1 MTKQRN
7 FYTSKYFHLAVCA
20 VLLALSAI
28 ILLSFGR
35 SENHSGHDIRYHL
48 NVIRSLSAAWD
59 KGSFFSKIT
68 ELIGGDYGYGTGL
81 FYSTVPAGVCVV
93 LMKLCNLPIV
103 WALYVEFLFL
113 FALSGIVT
121 YFFLRRAFKS
131 NVISTIGSIAYICYP
146 YFWWN
151 LYVRFAFTEIFLMLA
166 MPLIVWGV
174 YELLYK
180 QNIRLFFPL
189 FTLGFSLSILSHLTM
204 TVYIAIF
211 LAVWLC
217 IDCKR
222 VLANK
227 SWLWL
232 AVASLIVLLITASFY
247 LPMFINYGE
256 TVADEMSKTPAQM
269 EVNTKKYF
277 TERILML
284 DYAFT
289 CGIGFLYAVWYAFFA
304 RKKRTAG
311 RTALLVASCLI
322 AFMFTHFFP
331 WGIMPNFL
339 RMIQYTFRLLL
350 LGGVVCALEICILIK
365 EAFIGLAE
373 QQEREY
379 VIRLPKKPSAKQ
391 FCKLCFT
398 AFLCVGFLAYGS
410 VASLHNKDMLNAYQ
424 NTGLQTQVAVD
435 EITGRSEFYGLGAGK
450 HGDYFPE
457 NCKWSYV
464 STRLKKSLITQTN
477 MTISEVGNYDALS
490 QVSFIAQKTGEKGYA
505 ILNIPYEAFAGVEV
519 YRFRTAS
526 SNKQL
531 EITATSYDNGKK
543 VRLETV
549 KDGNESKITL
559 SYKNAP
565 AFKAYLQDK
574 AFGVLTLQ
582 GEALASNL
590 QRTRVGEYALDVS
603 VGKEGGILEL
613 PSYYYKGYKIILTTE
628 DGKQTKLTANHGENG
643 FVTVEIKQSGRLS
656 VRFEAEYI
664 NWANALCVMG
674 WAAFI
679 GITVWLLLPET
690 KRAALQGVFKRKK
703 NRQE

>member
-20 VLLALSAI
+20 TLLALSAL
-28 ILLSFGR
+28 ILLPFGR

-81 FYSTVPAGVCVV
+81 FYSTLPAGICVF
-93 LMKLCNLPIV
+93 LMKVFHLPVV
-103 WALYVEFLFL
+103 WALYVEFLLL
-113 FALSGIVT
+113 FALSAITV
-121 YFFLRRAFKS
+121 YFFLRRVFVN
-131 NVISTIGSIAYICYP
+131 NVLAVIGSTVYLCYP

-151 LYVRFAFTEIFLMLA
+151 LYVRFAFSEIFLMLA

-180 QNIRLFFPL
+180 QNARFFFPL
-189 FTLGFSLSILSHLTM
+189 FVFGFSLAIFSHLTM

-211 LAVWLC
+211 VAIWLC

-222 VLANK
+222 VIANK
-227 SWLWL
+227 GWLWL
-232 AVASLIVLLITASFY
+232 VVASLIVLLITASFY
-247 LPMFINYGE
+247 LPMLINYGS
-256 TVADEMSKTPAQM
+256 TVAKDMSKTPEQM

-289 CGIGFLYAVWYAFFA
+289 CGIGFLYALWYAFFA
-304 RKKRTAG
+304 KKKRTAG

-331 WGIMPNFL
+331 WGSMPNFL

-350 LGGVVCALEICILIK
+350 LGGVVCALQVGILIK
-365 EAFIGLAE
+365 EVFMGLAE
-373 QQEREY
+373 EKEHEY
-379 VIRLPKKPSAKQ
+379 VICFPRKFQAKQ
-391 FCKLCFT
+391 FFRLFFA
-398 AFLCVGFLAYGS
+398 AFLCLGLFSYSA
-410 VASLHNKDMLNAYQ
+410 VATTHNRDMLNAYE
-424 NTGLQTQVAVD
+424 NTSLQTQVAMD
-435 EITGRSEFYGLGAGK
+435 EITGRSEFYGLGASK
-450 HGDYFPE
+450 HGDYFPV

-464 STRLKKSLITQTN
+464 STRLKKTLISQSN

-490 QVSFIAQKTGEKGYA
+490 QVSFVIAKTEEKGYA
-505 ILNIPYEAFAGVEV
+505 ILNVPYEVFAGVEV
-519 YRFRTAS
+519 YRFRTAN

-531 EITATSYDNGKK
+531 EITAQSYDNGKK

-565 AFKAYLQDK
+565 AFKQYLEEQ
-574 AFGVLTLQ
+574 AFGALTLQ
-582 GEALASNL
+582 GDVKASNL
-590 QRTRVGEYALDVS
+590 QRTRVGMYTLDVS
-603 VGKEGGILEL
+603 IGQKGGVLEL
-613 PSYYYKGYKIILTTE
+613 PSYYYKGYTITLTKQ
-628 DGKQTKLTANHGENG
+628 DGTKQTLMANHGEHG
-643 FVTVEIKQSGRLS
+643 FVTVEIQENGRLS
-656 VRFEAEYI
+656 VVFEAEYI
-664 NWANALCVMG
+664 VWANGLSAIGWVLFGGIMIAIFLLENKHVMG
-674 WAAFI
+674 LF
-679 GITVWLLLPET
+679 G
-690 KRAALQGVFKRKK
+690 KRKQK
-703 NRQE
+703 E